1 MTLRFIQPARGTPET
16 VRLRRAE
23 SEPGVSDRAA
33 IPEGRALLFGPFRLF
48 VSERMLFEGD
58 KPVRLGSRAL
68 DLLVALTDRAG
79 DLVSKRDLVNIVWP
93 DTLVVEANLTV
104 HIAALRRTL
113 GDGQG
118 ASRYIVNSPGRGY
131 RFVAP
136 ITFADAPEPT
146 DLQVKAVPNNLPVQL
161 TRLIGRAAILQE
173 ITHRVSTQ
181 RLLTLTGAAGIGKT
195 AVALSAAEKLLPAY
209 DHGVWFI
216 DLAPVIV
223 SSLVPAALASEL
235 QLEIRSDEVLPAV
248 ITALR
253 DKQMLL
259 VFDNCEHVIDAAA
272 DLASAILKG
281 SRGVHILAT
290 SREPLRVEAEHVYR
304 LSALELPDSLIG
316 LRAAEALEFSAVQ
329 LFAERAAAAVSDFE
343 LNDADAPY
351 AARICRKLDGNPL
364 AIELAASRVD
374 TFGVQGLV
382 MRLEDHLY
390 LLDGT
395 QRRTLPR
402 HRTISAALDWSYQL
416 LGPAE
421 QMIFRRLAIFANGFS
436 LEAAA
441 AVALDD
447 AGGSSD
453 IASSIANLVMKSL
466 VAAEA
471 SDFGA
476 RFRLLEI
483 TRAFAWVKLN
493 ESEDADLIARRHA
506 VYYRNAI
513 DAISSGDSE
522 GSFATNYLSD
532 LDNVRAALNW
542 VLSSGG
548 GSSIAV
554 ALAAGCAPIW
564 LERSLLTECRGW
576 TSKVLDVLDATDL
589 GTHAEMVLQTAFG
602 LSCMFTQGMN
612 SRVRTALTRA
622 AELAE
627 QLDDPTW
634 QLRALVGLTVFYH
647 RLGDFKRATVLAQQC
662 EGLAQKSNDAVAISI
677 ADSIN
682 AASLFFLGEY
692 DEALRYSTRAQRR
705 TIAAQ
710 RSIVHW
716 GLDHSIYAQ
725 CASGRALL
733 HQGLFDKALQAI
745 QKVHADAVATGN
757 PTSLCQALTWCG
769 CPISIVLEDLES
781 ADAAISELKATAEKG
796 SLQSYLA
803 CGVAYE
809 GRLQAKRG
817 NLALAEQMLRSGLE
831 RFREAH
837 YENIY
842 VPFLDY
848 FAEVVASGGRFE
860 EALAAADEALKRS
873 ERNDAFWWMPEAMRI
888 KGEILLLSSAAN
900 APAAEYLFRRS
911 LDLASRQRGLAWELR
926 AAVSLGHLC
935 AGQHRR
941 IDAYAEL
948 DHVYRKFTEGFGTA
962 PLRNARSLLEEWAV

>member
-1 MTLRFIQPARGTPET
+1 M
-16 VRLRRAE
+16 
-23 SEPGVSDRAA
+23 SDQAA
-33 IPEGRALLFGPFRLF
+33 VPEGRALLFGPFRLF
-48 VSERMLFEGD
+48 ASERLLFEGD

-113 GDGQG
+113 GDGQS
-118 ASRYIVNSPGRGY
+118 AARYIVNSPGRGY

-136 ITFADAPEPT
+136 ITFADAPAPA
-146 DLQVKAVPNNLPVQL
+146 DLQVKTAPNNLPVQL
-161 TRLIGRAAILQE
+161 TRLIGRATILKE
-173 ITHRVSTQ
+173 VTHRLSTQ

-195 AVALSAAEKLLPAY
+195 AVALSAAEELLPAY
-209 DHGVWFI
+209 DHGIWFI
-216 DLAPVIV
+216 DLAPVV
-223 SSLVPAALASEL
+223 SSSLVPAALASEM
-235 QLEIRSDEVLPAV
+235 QLEIRSDEVLPTL

-253 DKQMLL
+253 DKKMLL
-259 VFDNCEHVIDAAA
+259 VFDNCEHVIEATA
-272 DLASAILKG
+272 DLASTILKG
-281 SRGVHILAT
+281 SRGVRILAT
-290 SREPLRVEAEHVYR
+290 SREPLRIEGEHVYR

-316 LRAAEALEFSAVQ
+316 LRAAEALQFSAVQ
-329 LFAERAAAAVSDFE
+329 LFAERAAAAASDFE

-374 TFGVQGLV
+374 TFGVQGLAK
-382 MRLEDHLY
+382 RIEDHLY

-421 QMIFRRLAIFANGFS
+421 RTIFRRLAIFANGFT

-441 AVALDD
+441 AVVLEDD
-447 AGGSSD
+447 GSSPD

-471 SDFGA
+471 SDLGA

-506 VYYRNAI
+506 VYYRTTI
-513 DAISSGDSE
+513 DAISRAGSE
-522 GSFATNYLSD
+522 GTLAVNYPYD

-548 GSSIAV
+548 DSSIAV
-554 ALAAGCAPIW
+554 ALAAGCVPIW

-576 TSKVLDVLDATDL
+576 TSKVLDILDATDL

-602 LSCMFTQGMN
+602 LSLMFTQGMN
-612 SRVRTALTRA
+612 SQVGTALTRA
-622 AELAE
+622 CELAE
-627 QLDDPTW
+627 QLDAPTW
-634 QLRALVGLTVFYH
+634 QLRALVGLMVFHH
-647 RLGDFKRATVLAQQC
+647 RLGDFRRATVLARQC
-662 EGLAQKSNDAVAISI
+662 DALAQKSNDAVAISI

-692 DEALRYSTRAQRR
+692 DEALRYSSKAQRR
-705 TIAAQ
+705 TVAAQ
-710 RSIVHW
+710 RTIVHW

-733 HQGLFDKALQAI
+733 HQGLFDQSQQAL

-769 CPISIVLEDLES
+769 CPISIVLEDLEGVKS
-781 ADAAISELKATAEKG
+781 AISELKATAEKG
-796 SLQSYLA
+796 SLESYLA
-803 CGVAYE
+803 SGIAYE
-809 GRLQAKRG
+809 GRLHATRG

-831 RFREAH
+831 RFREAQ
-837 YENIY
+837 YDNVY

-848 FAEVVASGGRFE
+848 LAEVVASRGRFE
-860 EALAAADEALKRS
+860 EALAAADEALRRS

-888 KGEILLLSSAAN
+888 KGEILLLAGAAN
-900 APAAEYLFRRS
+900 APAAEHLFRRS
-911 LDLASRQRGLAWELR
+911 LDLGSRQRGLAWELR
-926 AAVSLGHLC
+926 AAVSLGHLY
-935 AGQHRR
+935 AGQYRR
-941 IDAYAEL
+941 GDAYAEL
-948 DHVYRKFTEGFGTA
+948 DRVYRKFTEGFGTA
-962 PLRNARSLLEEWAV
+962 TLRHARSLLEEWAV